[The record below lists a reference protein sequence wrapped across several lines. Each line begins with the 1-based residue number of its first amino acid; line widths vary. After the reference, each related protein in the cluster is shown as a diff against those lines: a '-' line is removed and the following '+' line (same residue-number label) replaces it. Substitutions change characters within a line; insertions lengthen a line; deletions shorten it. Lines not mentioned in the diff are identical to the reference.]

1 MKLASRFS
9 YRSPVLRSD
18 HPLSDDQIRTVA
30 PSIFAETPHESR
42 SQRYS
47 YIPTAA
53 VLTELRNE
61 GFQPFMVCQ
70 TRVRHEDRRDYTKH
84 MLRLRHESQ
93 INGTEANEIILLNSH
108 DGTSSYQMLAG
119 MFRFVCQNGLVCGDT
134 FADVRVPHKGNVTD
148 HVIEGAY
155 EVLQGFE
162 QVQHSRDAMGA
173 ITLDDG
179 EAEVFARSALTLK
192 YDDPGKT
199 LPITESQVL
208 RPRRF
213 DDNRLDLWST
223 FNRVQE
229 NLVKGGLTGRTANG
243 RQQRT
248 RPVQG
253 IDQNVRLNRALWLLA
268 LALLLNRQ
276 FRGADR
282 TTDVLSFPLWDPD
295 EELPDGMAALLGD
308 LVVCPANNE
317 EVIRTLAY
325 CYAHDIPVTPR
336 GAGTGRA
343 RCSPRRR
350 TTPSAARTCARAS
363 TCSPSCP
370 TSGARR

>member
-1 MKLASRFS
+1 MQLASRFS
-9 YRSPVLRSD
+9 HGSPVLRSD

-53 VLTELRNE
+53 VLAELRKE
-61 GFQPFMVCQ
+61 GFHPFMVCQ
-70 TRVRHEDRRDYTKH
+70 TRVRQEDRRDYTKH
-84 MLRLRHESQ
+84 MLRLRHVSQ

-119 MFRFVCQNGLVCGDT
+119 MFRFVCQNGLVCGET
-134 FADVRVPHKGNVTD
+134 SADVRVPHKGNVTD

-162 QVQHSRDAMGA
+162 RVQHSRDAMCA
-173 ITLDDG
+173 IKLDDG
-179 EAEVFARSALTLK
+179 EAELFARSALTLK
-192 YDDPGKT
+192 YDVSSKA

-213 DDNRLDLWST
+213 DDNQSDLWSL

-229 NLVKGGLTGRTANG
+229 NLVKGGLTSRTANG

-268 LALLLNRQ
+268 EGLRQ
-276 FRGADR
+276 LK
-282 TTDVLSFPLWDPD
+282 V
-295 EELPDGMAALLGD
+295 
-308 LVVCPANNE
+308 
-317 EVIRTLAY
+317 
-325 CYAHDIPVTPR
+325 
-336 GAGTGRA
+336 
-343 RCSPRRR
+343 
-350 TTPSAARTCARAS
+350 
-363 TCSPSCP
+363 
-370 TSGARR
+370 